1 MPQHDDYLS
10 RRHERREAAQK
21 KREAEAKR
29 IKRTLLAAVLA
40 LAVCGVAFYNL
51 TKDVLPDK
59 AEKPE
64 KPEKQT
70 LQVQETTPPPTEA
83 PKPTTPAQKDPITTI
98 HIKAAG
104 DLNITDSVV
113 NAGVAIGGFDFGPVF
128 KDVAGILSDA
138 DLTVMNF
145 EGNVCGEPYGTQTT
159 SAPIELIRTLRAC
172 GVDLLQMANSCAI
185 NNGLN
190 GLTATLNSIRSAGI
204 EPVGAYANAAE
215 LRTSKGYTITDV
227 QGIKVAFVAFTKGLG
242 GRGMPAGNEDLVNLL
257 YTDYSTEY
265 KEIDKDRIGR
275 ILKDVETE
283 KPDLTVA
290 LLHWGSE
297 YNDDISKTQKSI
309 VSLMQKQGVDVII
322 GTHPHTLQPIVFDD
336 AAGTLV
342 AYSLG
347 DFFGEA
353 DRGATN
359 YSIILDIEVTKDA
372 NAGITRVTNYH
383 YTPIYTVRE
392 GEVNGNRDRRVV
404 RIEKA
409 LEAYEDNFLD
419 KITDAT
425 AAGMQKALTRIPE
438 RMASELEVTCPEC
451 DKAVTVMIVTND
463 LKQKILVS
471 DTKCKCGHIL
481 EAGKNAADFD

>member
-1 MPQHDDYLS
+1 MPQNDDYLS

-29 IKRTLLAAVLA
+29 IKRTLLAAVLT

-51 TKDVLPDK
+51 LSGPDK
-59 AEKPE
+59 PVPE
-64 KPEKQT
+64 KEQERVQT
-70 LQVQETTPPPTEA
+70 VETTEAPTEA
-83 PKPTTPAQKDPITTI
+83 SKPTTPVQKDPITTI

-104 DLNITDSVV
+104 DLNVTDSVV

-190 GLTATLNSIRSAGI
+190 GLTATLNAIRGAGI
-204 EPVGAYANAAE
+204 EPVGAYATASE
-215 LRTSKGYTITDV
+215 LRSSKGYTITEV

-257 YTDYSTEY
+257 YKDYSSEY
-265 KEIDKDRIGR
+265 KEIDRERIETL
-275 ILKDVETE
+275 LKNVATE
-283 KPDLTVA
+283 KPDLTIA

-297 YNDDISKTQKSI
+297 YNDDISKSQKSI
-309 VSLMQKQGVDVII
+309 VSLMQKQGVDVIL

-336 AAGTLV
+336 MAGTLV

-359 YSIILDIEVTKDA
+359 YSIILDIEITKDA
-372 NAGITRVTNYH
+372 NAGITRVTNYS

-392 GEVNGNRDRRVV
+392 GEVVGNKDRRVV

-425 AAGMQKALTRIPE
+425 AAGMQKAMTRIPE
-438 RMASELEVTCPEC
+438 RMASEMEVTCPEC
-451 DKAVTVMIVTND
+451 DKAVTVYIITNE
-463 LKQKILVS
+463 LKQKVLVS
-471 DTKCKCGHIL
+471 DTKCKCGYIL
-481 EAGKNAADFD
+481 EAGNNAAKFD